1 MLPHLTRLPKP
12 KWIQTRTLDGIKMR
26 LRLFIFFSLNI
37 IPLWIL
43 AQGSPLDKGIYCVDL
58 ESAIG
63 CRGQLQSFNPKIN
76 DEELFQLISI
86 LRLDSR
92 GGRGLNREFS
102 SDTFIDVQRTN
113 SRGYY
118 KAVADSL
125 HRMFENSCIRLQA
138 IEIPDEFNE
147 LRHAIL
153 NNYCKRLSFN
163 DIVTEWISDDN
174 FSKFKNAITGLYN
187 DAMTLQ
193 ILDTIETA
201 KGFHDQL
208 YVIQFKLY
216 NYFNRVY
223 FPSSPLFED
232 EKRAL
237 EKNSL
242 RIVYE
247 NCPD

>member
-1 MLPHLTRLPKP
+1 M
-12 KWIQTRTLDGIKMR
+12 G
-26 LRLFIFFSLNI
+26 LRLFIFFGLHI
-37 IPLWIL
+37 IPLWIF
-43 AQGSPLDKGIYCVDL
+43 AQGSPLDKGVYCVDL

-76 DEELFQLISI
+76 DEDLFQLISI

-92 GGRGLNREFS
+92 GRGLNREFS

-118 KAVADSL
+118 KVVADSL

-147 LRHAIL
+147 HRCAIL
-153 NNYCKRLSFN
+153 NNYCNRLSF
-163 DIVTEWISDDN
+163 DEIVTKWISDDN

-193 ILDTIETA
+193 ILDTIETT

-208 YVIQFKLY
+208 YLIQFKLY

-223 FPSSPLFED
+223 FPTSGLFED
-232 EKRAL
+232 EKLTL
-237 EKNSL
+237 EKNNL

-247 NCPD
+247 TCPD